1 MKLKD
6 FTRKTGREMAAYD
19 FREEIVPFSPEETDE
34 LQRHIIYKAIGIAE
48 RDMKDEEKGMTP
60 DDSWLAYREA
70 RDIYNAH
77 REGLVPDGDADSCP
91 LALEIL
97 RELAGR
103 QSGYPL
109 LPELKGDVMNS
120 IQTTLN
126 LALELTSQRDMVKR
140 YVADPTSL
148 TDKLDALGPEARYF
162 LRAAYTLGNFIPC
175 PAGCNRPGKSLTKD
189 YWDLTMWYIYL
200 WFHGNEA
207 QKKAALERLFWDDR
221 YAKLHME
228 TYEDWLAQF
237 GTWEDFVEKNYL
249 QDYTEW
255 EWRPYGRPKEFW
267 DGHFEG
273 SPTPKTPEQIKAFF
287 SRAAACIEMRS
298 ARMVRGLEEKRL
310 DTKEENKKGELA

>member
-91 LALEIL
+91 LVLEIL

-148 TDKLDALGPEARYF
+148 TDKLEVFGPDARRF
-162 LRAAYTLGNFIPC
+162 LKAAYVYWTRSINSLALSGMVTLILAHAVVLFNASFSLVVYAFTLSTSTKKRSPC
-175 PAGCNRPGKSLTKD
+175 VVL
-189 YWDLTMWYIYL
+189 
-200 WFHGNEA
+200 
-207 QKKAALERLFWDDR
+207 
-221 YAKLHME
+221 
-228 TYEDWLAQF
+228 LA
-237 GTWEDFVEKNYL
+237 
-249 QDYTEW
+249 
-255 EWRPYGRPKEFW
+255 
-267 DGHFEG
+267 
-273 SPTPKTPEQIKAFF
+273 
-287 SRAAACIEMRS
+287 
-298 ARMVRGLEEKRL
+298 
-310 DTKEENKKGELA
+310 

>member
-6 FTRKTGREMAAYD
+6 FMNKTSREMAAYD
-19 FREEIVPFSPEETDE
+19 FREEIVPFVPEETDE
-34 LQRHIIYKAIGIAE
+34 FQRHIIYKAIGIAE

-60 DDSWLAYREA
+60 DDSWLAYQEA
-70 RDIYNAH
+70 RAIYESH

-91 LALEIL
+91 LVLEIL
-97 RELAGR
+97 RELAVR

-140 YVADPTSL
+140 YVAAPTSL
-148 TDKLDALGPEARYF
+148 TDKLEVFGPDARRF
-162 LRAAYTLGNFIPC
+162 LKAAYTLGNFIPC

-200 WFHGNEA
+200 WFHSAGV
-207 QKKAALERLFWDDR
+207 QKEAALERLFWDDR
-221 YAKLHME
+221 YAKLHMK
-228 TYEDWLAQF
+228 TYGDWLAQF
-237 GTWEDFVEKNYL
+237 GSWEDFVEKNYL

-255 EWRPYGRPKEFW
+255 PQRPYGRPKEFW

-273 SPTPKTPEQIKAFF
+273 SPAPKTAEQIKAFF

-298 ARMVRGLEEKRL
+298 ARMVRGLGR
-310 DTKEENKKGELA
+310 ELSA

>member
-1 MKLKD
+1 MQLKE
-6 FTRKTGREMAAYD
+6 FMSKTAKEMATYD
-19 FREEIVPFSPEETDE
+19 FREEIVPFAPEEIDE
-34 LQRHIIYKAIGIAE
+34 FQRHIIYKAIGIAE
-48 RDMKDEEKGMTP
+48 RDMRDMERGETP
-60 DDSWLAYREA
+60 DGWTAYQEA
-70 RDIYNAH
+70 RAIYDAH
-77 REGLVPDGDADSCP
+77 REGLAQNEEADTCP
-91 LALEIL
+91 LVLEIL

-148 TDKLDALGPEARYF
+148 TAKLDALGPEARHF

-175 PAGCNRPGKSLTKD
+175 PAGCNRPGKSLTRD

-207 QKKAALERLFWDDR
+207 QKEAALERLFWDDR
-221 YAKLHME
+221 YAKLHMAA
-228 TYEDWLAQF
+228 YGDWLAQF
-237 GTWEDFVEKNYL
+237 GTWDDFVEKNYL

-255 EWRPYGRPKEFW
+255 ELRPYGRPKEFW

-287 SRAAACIEMRS
+287 NRARACIEG
-298 ARMVRGLEEKRL
+298 RGLRM
-310 DTKEENKKGELA
+310 DDAMKKGRGA

>member
-1 MKLKD
+1 MELKD
-6 FTRKTGREMAAYD
+6 FMRKINPEMVTYD
-19 FREEIVPFSPEETDE
+19 FRKEIVPFAPEEADE

-91 LALEIL
+91 LVLEIL

-126 LALELTSQRDMVKR
+126 LAMELTSQRDMVKR
-140 YVADPTSL
+140 YVADPTSF
-148 TDKLDALGPEARYF
+148 TAKLDALGPEARRF
-162 LRAAYTLGNFIPC
+162 LQVAYTIGNFVPC

-200 WFHGNEA
+200 WFHSAGA
-207 QKKAALERLFWDDR
+207 QKEAALERLFWDDR
-221 YAKLHME
+221 YAKLHMK
-228 TYEDWLAQF
+228 TYGDWLAQF
-237 GTWEDFVEKNYL
+237 ESWEDFVEKNYL

-255 EWRPYGRPKEFW
+255 PQRPYGRPKEFW

-273 SPTPKTPEQIKAFF
+273 SPTPKTAEQLKAFF
-287 SRAAACIEMRS
+287 ARAAACIEDRS
-298 ARMVRGLEEKRL
+298 IRMVVAL
-310 DTKEENKKGELA
+310 KGRKFR